1 MVNVREF
8 IVRVEEI
15 AAEGPSYRH
24 GGTGAD
30 GTCDCI
36 GLIIG
41 AIRRAGGRWVG
52 THGSNY
58 AARSEVVS
66 LERISSANQLTVGD
80 AVFKAYEPSERGYEL
95 PGKYREGGA
104 SYTGDL
110 RDYYHV
116 GVVVSV
122 NPLKIRHMTTPQV
135 KMDYKV
141 GKWSYHG
148 WLKKITKEAVIPM
161 GKAID
166 VQATVIG
173 GTLNLRSA
181 DSTAA
186 SRVGRIPADSVV
198 HAVEDLG
205 EWVKVEYKGLT
216 GYVMAKYLEIEGKPS
231 GTMISVE
238 RARLELIYDEL
249 GDLLGLRG

>member
-8 IVRVEEI
+8 IVRVEQI

-24 GGTGAD
+24 SGTGAD

-58 AARSEVVS
+58 AARSEVAG
-66 LERISSANQLTVGD
+66 LERITDRQLMVGE
-80 AVFKAYEPSERGYEL
+80 AVFKAYEPSERGYAL
-95 PGKYREGGA
+95 PGKYRQGGE
-104 SYTGDL
+104 SYTGDV

-122 NPLKIRHMTTPQV
+122 NPLEIRHMTTPRP
-135 KMDYKV
+135 KMDYKI
-141 GKWSYHG
+141 GQWAYHG
-148 WLKKITKEAVIPM
+148 WLKKITREAVKPM

-166 VQATVIG
+166 FQAKVIG
-173 GTLNLRSA
+173 GTLNLRES
-181 DSTAA
+181 DSTA
-186 SRVGRIPADSVV
+186 SMRIGRIPADSIV

-205 EWVKVEYKGLT
+205 EWTKIEYNGRE
-216 GYVMAKYLEIEGKPS
+216 GYVMSKYLELGGQPS

-238 RARLELIYDEL
+238 RARLETIYDEL